1 MNSLSIV
8 IVNYNSKF
16 FLDLCL
22 HSVDI
27 ALQGIDSEVIVVD
40 NASVDNSQEFITS
53 RYPWVRWIQSETNV
67 GFSKGNN
74 MAIPLCTKRYILLLN
89 PDTIVPEDCFS
100 KSLAFM
106 EKHSTCGALGVR
118 MVDGRGNYL
127 PESKRGLPTP
137 IVAFLKLS
145 GLSNLCP
152 RSKVCSKYYMGHLP
166 ENKISKVEVLSGA
179 FMMVRKKAIQ
189 RIGLLDEGYF
199 MYGEDID
206 LSYRIL
212 LGGYL
217 NYYFP
222 EVTIIHFKGEST
234 NKNPKYV
241 AVFYQAMKRFADKYF
256 AHNKVFYY
264 IFEPSLFVVSRIA
277 YAKAHISTLI
287 RSLFQRKI
295 GLRSVRRANV
305 FGSEANWQTELMHQY
320 PKLSLLPFEDGSK
333 RSVSTLINVGAVSVK
348 SLISKLGTMKGK
360 IFIVSPQKDYLIG
373 VSSSKSVGKIFP
385 IK

>member
-8 IVNYNSKF
+8 IVNYNSKH

-22 HSVDI
+22 HSVGV

-40 NASVDNSQEFITS
+40 NASQDNSQEFIIS
-53 RYPWVRWIQSETNV
+53 RYPWVKWIQSETNV

-74 MAIPLCTKRYILLLN
+74 IAIPLCTKRYVLLLN

-106 EKHSTCGALGVR
+106 EKHASCGALGVR
-118 MVDGRGNYL
+118 MVDGRGSYL

-137 IVAFLKLS
+137 LVAFLKLS

-152 RSKVCSKYYMGHLP
+152 RSKKCSKYYMGHLP

-179 FMMVRKKAIQ
+179 FMMVRKKVIQ

-206 LSYRIL
+206 YSYRVL

-222 EVTIIHFKGEST
+222 DVTIIHFKGEST
-234 NKNPKYV
+234 NLNPKYV
-241 AVFYQAMKRFADKYF
+241 TVFYQVMKRFADKYF
-256 AHNKVFYY
+256 AHNRVFYNV
-264 IFEPSLFVVSRIA
+264 FEPSLFVVSRLA
-277 YAKAHISTLI
+277 YVKAYFATFFRFS
-287 RSLFQRKI
+287 FQRKI
-295 GLRSVRRANV
+295 GLKGVRHVNLL
-305 FGSEANWQTELMHQY
+305 GEEADLHSKLTNLY
-320 PKLSLLPFEDGSK
+320 PKLSISLFEDSSK
-333 RSVSTLINVGAVSVK
+333 RSVSTFINIGSVSVK
-348 SLISKLGTMKGK
+348 SLISKLGAMKGK
-360 IFIVSPQKDYLIG
+360 IFIVAPQNDYLIG

-385 IK
+385 IN